1 MIEDDLCTR
10 VRIYLWPRLC
20 VLNNNL
26 LPRQRIVSAV
36 NSIRQR
42 VPRIGL
48 KGSYDKPYDR
58 KLCQDLHAL

>member
-1 MIEDDLCTR
+1 MIEGDLYTR

-26 LPRQRIVSAV
+26 SPRQRTVLAV

-42 VPRIGL
+42 G
-48 KGSYDKPYDR
+48 
-58 KLCQDLHAL
+58 